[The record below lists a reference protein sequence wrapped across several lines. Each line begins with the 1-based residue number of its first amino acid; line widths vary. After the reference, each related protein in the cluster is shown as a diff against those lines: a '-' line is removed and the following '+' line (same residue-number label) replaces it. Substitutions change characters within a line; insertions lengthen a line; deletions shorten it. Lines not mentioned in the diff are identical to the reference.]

1 MDECASV
8 IVTYFPDTFCFKHI
22 ERLTRLCALVIIMDN
37 TPSSKKIRFPVLPNL
52 IVHKFAENIGL
63 AKGLNKGIE
72 LAGAKGFENIFLFDQ
87 DSYVPESF
95 FSEMLRFKSDV
106 DGKLNHCAIYVP
118 DFWDRN
124 SESSARFPIL
134 SRFSVRHASCR
145 SLRAYKKN
153 TALIAITS
161 GNLITYSAYR
171 QIGHFNESYFI
182 DFLDNEYC
190 LRVHKLGFEIAVNC
204 NIVLDHSIGKRS
216 KHRLFGLTI
225 KPNHHNAVRRY
236 YVFRNGIRTAIDYF
250 RYYPS
255 YSFLLVARFS
265 HEILSI
271 LIYEDEKPKKIQAI
285 GYGIY
290 HGLIGRMGK
299 CPLFQDHDTKNAL

>member
-1 MDECASV
+1 MDQCASV
-8 IVTYFPDTFCFKHI
+8 IVTYFPDTFCLKRI
-22 ERLTRLCALVIIMDN
+22 ERLARLCALVIIVDN

-52 IVHKFAENIGL
+52 IIHKFAENMGL
-63 AKGLNKGIE
+63 ARGLNKGIK
-72 LAGAKGFENIFLFDQ
+72 LAGSRGFENIFLFDQ
-87 DSYVPESF
+87 DSRVPENF
-95 FSEMLRFKSDV
+95 FPEMLRFKSDI
-106 DGKLNHCAIYVP
+106 DGRLDHCAICVP

-124 SESSARFPIL
+124 SESSANFPIL
-134 SRFSVRHASCR
+134 SRFAVRHASCK
-145 SLRAYKKN
+145 SLRAYKKGR
-153 TALIAITS
+153 ALIAITS
-161 GNLITYSAYR
+161 GSLITYSVYR
-171 QIGHFNESYFI
+171 QTGHFNESYFI

-236 YVFRNGIRTAIDYF
+236 YIFRNGIRTAIDYF

-255 YSFLLVARFS
+255 YSLLLAVRFS

-271 LIYEDEKPKKIQAI
+271 LMYEDKKPKKIRAI

-299 CPLFQDHDTKNAL
+299 CPAFQNHETNDS